1 MGGVREA
8 ERERMSTCA
17 RGSAPPGW
25 PHRAAKERERE
36 RGRVWDRLIGGGRL
50 SARAGARARA
60 GAGPTGLAWSKMAF
74 PFFLELL
81 MAFLFYFS

>member
-1 MGGVREA
+1 
-8 ERERMSTCA
+8 
-17 RGSAPPGW
+17 
-25 PHRAAKERERE
+25 
-36 RGRVWDRLIGGGRL
+36 VWDRLIGGGRL